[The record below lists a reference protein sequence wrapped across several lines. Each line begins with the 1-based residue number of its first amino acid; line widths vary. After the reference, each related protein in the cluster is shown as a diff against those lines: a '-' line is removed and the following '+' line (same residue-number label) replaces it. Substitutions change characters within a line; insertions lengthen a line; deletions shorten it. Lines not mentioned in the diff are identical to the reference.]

1 MAYETDPRGAAI
13 EFRKHLGWYTEAL
26 HGGLAFRRL
35 MNACETT
42 DAQLAAVNDY
52 FDALAQRDERL
63 DYSTQPW
70 AGEALAA

>member
-1 MAYETDPRGAAI
+1 
-13 EFRKHLGWYTEAL
+13 
-26 HGGLAFRRL
+26 

-42 DAQLAAVNDY
+42 AAQLAAVNDY

-63 DYSTQPW
+63 DDSAQHW